1 MARIEELVHYPVK
14 GCAGTS
20 VPSAEM
26 APTGLLHDRT
36 FMVVDG
42 TGGFRSQR
50 NDPRMALIRAGITA
64 DGTRLSLSLEPGAG
78 GEGLAPLETEVD
90 PEGPRLDVTMHRQPF
105 VGVDQGVEAAGWL
118 SQVLGA
124 PSRLVR
130 VPDDHD
136 RRVGGMTPGTSAFA
150 DSTAVLMASL
160 SSLDLLN
167 ERILARGAE
176 PVPMNRFRPN
186 IVVSGW
192 DEPHTEDRVRALRLG
207 TAELGYA
214 KVCIRCVATTVDQA
228 RGAKAGPEPLRT
240 LADYRRADG
249 GGVAFGAKFAVTR
262 PGALAVGDQVEVLAW
277 DGAEGAAEG
286 RGGSRARVGA

>member
-1 MARIEELVHYPVK
+1 MVRIEELVHYPVK

-20 VPSAEM
+20 APSAEM
-26 APTGLLHDRT
+26 TPAGIRHDRT
-36 FMVVDG
+36 FMVVDD

-50 NDPRMALIRAGITA
+50 TDPRMALIRAGV
-64 DGTRLSLSLEPGAG
+64 DGTHLDLDTDGF
-78 GEGLAPLETEVD
+78 APLRIEIA
-90 PEGPRLDVTMHRQPF
+90 PEGPRLDVTVHRQPF
-105 VGVDQGVEAAGWL
+105 VGVDQGREAAAWL
-118 SQVLGA
+118 SEVLGA

-130 VPDDHD
+130 VPGDHD
-136 RRVGGMTPGTSAFA
+136 RRVGGLTPGTSAFA

-167 ERILARGAE
+167 ARILARGAE

-186 IVVSGW
+186 VVVSGW
-192 DEPHTEDRVRALRLG
+192 PEPHTEDRVRALRLG

-214 KVCIRCVATTVDQA
+214 KVCIRCAVTTVDQS

-240 LADYRRADG
+240 LADYRRAEG

-262 PGALAVGDQVEVLAW
+262 PGALAVGDEVEVLAW
-277 DGAEGAAEG
+277 DGRGAGDEDRDAAG
-286 RGGSRARVGA
+286 ARA